1 MEKEAKLKIIRI
13 AAAIVLLI
21 ILKYVEYVYRLPT
34 WQLFMMYLIPY
45 LIVGYDVLHEA
56 IEGLTEGEALNES
69 FLMGIAT
76 VGALC
81 IGFFPSTEPQFTE
94 GVLVMLLFQVGELFE
109 HAAEDKSRDSIEA
122 LMDIRPDTASVVVNG
137 EVITV
142 NPSDVKV
149 GEIIIVKPGERVPL
163 DGIVSEGRTSID
175 ASMLTGESVPQDVS
189 EGDEVY
195 SGSINIYGLIKIEVK
210 KEYSE
215 STAMKI
221 LELVENASHGKSKS
235 ETFIR
240 KFAVVYT
247 PIVVGLAVILAL
259 IPPILSGDFAG
270 NISTWLIRA
279 LTFLV
284 VSCPCALVISV
295 PLTFFGGIGGASAKG
310 ILIKGGQYMEALA
323 NAGTVIF
330 DKTGTLTKGNFEV
343 TAVHPSNIS
352 EDELIRLVVLAE
364 SASLHPIAN
373 SLREYHKAETG
384 AETVEGQV
392 GDIEELT
399 GYGVKAKVNGDEIL
413 AGNMKM
419 MSEAGI
425 SFDICE
431 HTGTIVHVAKNG
443 EYIGHIVVSDAL
455 KEDSKYT
462 VEKLKTLGLRETVM
476 LTGDRAD
483 VAESVKNAIGID
495 RYFAE
500 LLPQDKV
507 EHVKKIQEETEDK
520 HRTIFVGDGMNDA
533 PVLATADVGIAMGAI
548 GSDAAIEAADI
559 VLMDDKLSKL
569 VEAVNIS
576 RKTIGIAK
584 QNIVFS
590 IAVKLAV
597 LGLATIGLAGME
609 AAVFADVGV
618 MVIATLNASRAIRT
632 SGKA

>member
-221 LELVENASHGKSKS
+221 LELVENASQGKSKS

-352 EDELIRLVVLAE
+352 GDELIRLAVLAE

-597 LGLATIGLAGME
+597 LGLATIGLAGIE

>member
-352 EDELIRLVVLAE
+352 EDELIRLAVLAE

-576 RKTIGIAK
+576 RKTIGISK

>member
-221 LELVENASHGKSKS
+221 LELVENASQGKSKS

-352 EDELIRLVVLAE
+352 EDELIRLAVLAE

-533 PVLATADVGIAMGAI
+533 PVLATADVGIAMGVI

>member
-221 LELVENASHGKSKS
+221 LELVENASQGKSKS

-352 EDELIRLVVLAE
+352 GDELIRLAVLAE